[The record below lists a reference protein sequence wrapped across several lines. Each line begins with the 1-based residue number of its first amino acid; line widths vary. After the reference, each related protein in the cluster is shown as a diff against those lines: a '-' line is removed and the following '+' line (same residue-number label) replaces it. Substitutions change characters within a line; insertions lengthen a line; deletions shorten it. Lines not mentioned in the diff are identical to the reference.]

1 MNAAS
6 KTTFT
11 IVISLA
17 TALATTLAGAADW
30 PSAGRDLLNSRHQS
44 AETQITVRNAHALRL
59 HWAVSTEG
67 DVTASPALDATH
79 LYFPDSAGYLYK
91 LERATGVQV
100 WKRRLADITG
110 IAGDFARAT
119 PALSGNALI
128 LGNMSGRL
136 AADARQGARVV
147 AIDKTSG
154 NLLWATQVDATPRSV
169 ITQSA
174 VVAKGLVLVG
184 VASAEETAAGFTSAA
199 AGWQFQFRGSVVALD
214 VASGAIKWQTFMVPP
229 GYFGG
234 AVWGSTVAVDAQRD
248 TAYVA
253 TGNNYAVPQTVLD
266 CLNNNGAPAT
276 CMSPANHVDA
286 IVALGLANG
295 AVKWAARGLPH
306 DTWNMGCG
314 LSLPGFVLPPND
326 NCPHPVGPDWDFA
339 QGPMLLPGAGPKGS
353 SLVGAGQKSG
363 VFWAF
368 RADTGALAWA
378 TQAGP
383 PGTTGGMQWGSA
395 SDAQRVYVALANSG
409 PTGAG
414 QAPLPW
420 KLKNGSST
428 TAGGWAALDRKTG
441 AVLWT
446 TPDPLGS
453 RAEAAV
459 AVANGVVFG
468 CNLDATRGSFYA
480 LDAKTGKPLWTHA
493 SGGACNAAPSIADG
507 MVFWGSG
514 TFNGYGPKK
523 VFAFGL

>member
-6 KTTFT
+6 RTVLSIT
-11 IVISLA
+11 ISVAAS
-17 TALATTLAGAADW
+17 LAGAADW
-30 PSAGRDLLNSRHQS
+30 PSAGRDLSNSRHQS
-44 AETQITVRNAHALRL
+44 AETQITARNANALRL

-79 LYFPDSAGYLYK
+79 LFFPDSAGYLYK
-91 LERATGVQV
+91 LERTTGAVV
-100 WKRRLADITG
+100 WKRRLADLTG

-119 PALSGNALI
+119 PALSGNVLI

-136 AADARQGARVV
+136 AAGVRQGARML
-147 AIDKTSG
+147 AIDKASG
-154 NLLWATQVDATPRSV
+154 NLLWATQVDATPMSV

-174 VVAKGLVLVG
+174 VVANGLVLVG
-184 VASAEETAAGFTSAA
+184 LASAEETAAGFMPKA

-214 VASGAIKWQTFMVPP
+214 VATGAIKWQTYMVPP
-229 GYFGG
+229 GYFGA
-234 AVWGSTVAVDAQRD
+234 AVWGSTAAVDVQRNL
-248 TAYVA
+248 AYVA
-253 TGNNYAVPQTVLD
+253 TGNNYAVPAEAQA
-266 CLNNNGAPAT
+266 CLNAGGLPAS
-276 CMSPANHVDA
+276 CLSAANHADA
-286 IVALGLANG
+286 VVALDLTSG
-295 AVKWAARGLPH
+295 AIKWAARGLPQ
-306 DTWNMGCG
+306 DVWNLGCG
-314 LSLPGFVLPPND
+314 LIAFSIPPND
-326 NCPHPVGPDWDFA
+326 NCPPVHGPDWDFA
-339 QGPMLLPGAGPKGS
+339 QGPMLLPGSGPRGS
-353 SLVGAGQKSG
+353 NLVGAGQKSG

-368 RADTGALAWA
+368 RADTGALAWS

-383 PGTTGGMQWGSA
+383 SGQSGGLQWGSA
-395 SDAQRVYVALANSG
+395 SDSQRVYVAIANSG
-409 PTGAG
+409 DTGG
-414 QAPLPW
+414 GMAPKPW
-420 KLKNGSST
+420 QLKNGSTT

-441 AVLWT
+441 AVLWN

-468 CNLDATRGSFYA
+468 CNLDPVNGHFYA
-480 LDAKTGKPLWTHA
+480 LEAKTGKPLWLHP